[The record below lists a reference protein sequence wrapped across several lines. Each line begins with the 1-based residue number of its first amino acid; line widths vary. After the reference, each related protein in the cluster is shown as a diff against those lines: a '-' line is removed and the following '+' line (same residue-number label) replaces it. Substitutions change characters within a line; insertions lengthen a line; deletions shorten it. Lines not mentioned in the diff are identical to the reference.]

1 VAIEKSSSGRPA
13 PGGLPLPAVIVLG
26 ALAILGA
33 ITLVQ
38 WALSAVL
45 GLVRFAILIVIV
57 IAVGAWVVSAKAN
70 RQPS

>member
-1 VAIEKSSSGRPA
+1 MAIERSGSSQPARSGLSFPA
-13 PGGLPLPAVIVLG
+13 IIVLG

-45 GLVRFAILIVIV
+45 GLIRVAILIVV
-57 IAVGAWVVSAKAN
+57 VVAVGAWVVSAKAS
-70 RQPS
+70 R

>member
-1 VAIEKSSSGRPA
+1 MAVEKHHSDRPA
-13 PGGLPLPAVIVLG
+13 RGGLSFPAVIVIG

-45 GLVRFAILIVIV
+45 GLIRVVILIVV
-57 IAVGAWVVSAKAN
+57 VVAVGAWVVSAKAN
-70 RQPS
+70 R

>member
-1 VAIEKSSSGRPA
+1 MAIEQSR
-13 PGGLPLPAVIVLG
+13 PGGAARRKVPFPAVIVLG

-38 WALSAVL
+38 WALAAFL
-45 GLVRFAILIVIV
+45 GLIRVAILIVIV

-70 RQPS
+70 R

>member
-1 VAIEKSSSGRPA
+1 MSFPA
-13 PGGLPLPAVIVLG
+13 SVVLG

-45 GLVRFAILIVIV
+45 GLIRVAILIVV
-57 IAVGAWVVSAKAN
+57 VVAVGAWVVSAKAN
-70 RQPS
+70 R